1 VFAVDPVP
9 EPAQAV
15 FNTAPPA
22 ARDWALLARLGVL
35 PLLAD
40 DVDRCPKAA
49 RRLPDTPVST
59 STKETDTAR
68 PCCRRQAS
76 STPTPDVGLFGGLV
90 VVGGVARG
98 LKDPV
103 QPPDAVVA

>member
-22 ARDWALLARLGVL
+22 AGHWVLLAGLGVL

-49 RRLPDTPVST
+49 RRLAGTPAST

-68 PCCRRQAS
+68 PCWRRQAS
-76 STPTPDVGLFGGLV
+76 STPTPDVDLFGGLV
-90 VVGGVARG
+90 AVGGVTLG

-103 QPPDAVVA
+103 QPPDAVAA